1 MRLVRNAEPLSGTV
15 TAQEGIPNA
24 SSGKVLIAF
33 FSWGGNTRGIAR
45 EIQSQ
50 TGADLFE
57 ITLVEPY
64 SNDYNTVLMEAQRDQ
79 HDKARPEIAQHIDN
93 MDELRQTAHLL
104 SRFFLE

>member
-24 SSGKVLIAF
+24 SGGKVLIAF

-50 TGADLFE
+50 TGADL
-57 ITLVEPY
+57 
-64 SNDYNTVLMEAQRDQ
+64 
-79 HDKARPEIAQHIDN
+79 
-93 MDELRQTAHLL
+93 LR
-104 SRFFLE
+104 SRWWSPTPTTIIRFSWKPSETSTTRRGPRSRSTSTTWTS